1 MKKILYTLFLLPLT
15 ILLYGQGEV
24 KFFAESDARQVVI
37 GNYFEVS
44 FVLTNADG
52 GNFTPPSFRNFDI
65 LSGPSQ
71 TVSSSS
77 INGRWSRELRLTYTL
92 QPKKIGKYKIG
103 RASIEVK
110 GKEMFSKQLTVEVL
124 KGKSGATSQSE
135 IQKKLE
141 EQVFIKAV
149 VSTETAY
156 VGQQVV
162 LDYKLYTTRN
172 IDTYNLLAE
181 SEYDGFFVQDVRNH
195 RWDTMR
201 EVIDGEQYSA
211 KILKRVVL
219 FPQQGGLM
227 TIDPLEIQL
236 AVINQTGQPKR
247 RRSLF
252 DRPSTTRMVAKTEPL
267 KINVRSLPPNAP
279 ETFTG
284 AVGKFQMSLN
294 DNSPSSLSTDDVINI
309 NMTLVGDGDIKQV
322 QAPIFKVDDNFEAY
336 DPRVSVKT
344 PKEIDGTIRF
354 QKSIEYLFLPKEAGN
369 YTISPAFTY
378 FDTDSLKYITL
389 TKNPI
394 NYRIRKGT
402 KKRSEIK
409 LPEESDIS
417 LAELKDVKT
426 IDSLSNKKGG
436 FVGSPMYWSLL
447 GLPLFLLGGVVLYRQ
462 KQIRAGDVDL
472 LDLKKQRAA
481 AVAKENL
488 ESAKQFLDNNN
499 SRSFYNEVSRASLG
513 YIGDKLNIPL
523 SELSKANIEGQLQK
537 LKISTP
543 RIESFIKILK
553 TCEMALYGGMNN
565 TEAMNET
572 YASAASVI
580 SGIEEE
586 IGA

>member
-1 MKKILYTLFLLPLT
+1 MKKILYTLLLLPLT
-15 ILLYGQGEV
+15 IFLYGQGEV
-24 KFFAESDARQVVI
+24 KFFAESDARQVII

-44 FVLTNADG
+44 FILTNAEG

-71 TVSSSS
+71 SVSSSS
-77 INGRWSRELRLTYTL
+77 INGRWSRELRYSYTL
-92 QPKKIGKYKIG
+92 QPKKVGKYKVG
-103 RASIEVK
+103 ASSIEVK
-110 GKEMFSKQLTVEVL
+110 GKEMFSDPINVEVL
-124 KGKSGATSQSE
+124 KGKSGATSQSD

-149 VSTETAY
+149 PSTEMAY

-195 RWDTMR
+195 RWGTVR
-201 EVIDGEQYSA
+201 EVVDGVQYSA

-227 TIDPLEIQL
+227 TIEPMEIQL
-236 AVINQTGQPKR
+236 AVINEDGQPKR

-252 DRPSTTRMVAKTEPL
+252 DRPSTTRVVVKTEPVKL
-267 KINVRSLPPNAP
+267 NVRSLPTNAP

-284 AVGKFQMSLN
+284 AVGKFQMALK
-294 DNSPSSLSTDDVINI
+294 NSSNNLSTDDVISI
-309 NMTLVGDGDIKQV
+309 QMTLTGDGDIKQV

-336 DPRVSVKT
+336 DPRTTVKA
-344 PKEIDGTIRF
+344 PEERNGKVRF
-354 QKSIEYLFLPKEAGN
+354 QKVIEYLFLPKKAGN
-369 YTISPAFTY
+369 HTISPEFTY

-389 TKNPI
+389 AEKPI
-394 NYRIRKGT
+394 GFRIRKGT

-409 LPEESDIS
+409 LPEESTAALS
-417 LAELKDVKT
+417 ELKDVK
-426 IDSLSNKKGG
+426 IVGSLSNKKGG
-436 FVGSPMYWSLL
+436 FVGSPIYWSLL
-447 GLPLFLLGGVVLYRQ
+447 GLPIFFLGGVVLYRQ
-462 KQIRAGDVDL
+462 KQIKEGDVDL
-472 LDLKKQRAA
+472 LLLKKQRAA
-481 AVAKENL
+481 TVAQQNL
-488 ESAKQFLDNNN
+488 ESAKQFLDNND

-523 SELSKANIEGQLQK
+523 SELSKANIEGQLKK
-537 LKISTP
+537 LKISAP

-565 TEAMNET
+565 TAAMNET
-572 YASAASVI
+572 YTSAATVI

-586 IGA
+586 IGI